1 MATRSIEDDFIIMIG
16 KPIPLHTV
24 KLSGRDSILEI
35 DIECAWKE
43 MDLDSGWS
51 NEVIVDIFMK

>member
-1 MATRSIEDDFIIMIG
+1 MRSIETDFMITILG
-16 KPIPLHTV
+16 KAIPLHTV
-24 KLSGRDSILEI
+24 KLSNRALILEI

-51 NEVIVDIFMK
+51 NEVVVDILMK